1 VFALSRASDVAA
13 LKAVSQNLMHQSL
26 SVTDGVYGVLSDRDV
41 AGQIARL
48 GNETRDLSPSEL
60 RTLTELMTKYVR
72 ELEVQRS

>member
-1 VFALSRASDVAA
+1 MFALSRASDVAA